1 LTKAELSEYIRLG
14 EEIKL
19 LENKIKELSSPGA
32 LFSTDIVKGSSK
44 HFPYTEHPIKIT
56 GMDEEYANRIEA
68 SIRRKTIRL
77 KNMKAQR
84 EEEAERI
91 FEFINGQKDSR
102 TRQVL
107 TYTYI
112 EGKTQKEIGGIM
124 HIDRSI
130 VSRVISG
137 AVK

>member
-19 LENKIKELSSPGA
+19 LENKIKELEAPGA
-32 LFSTDIVKGSSK
+32 ITSTDVVKGSSK

-56 GMDEEYANRIEA
+56 GMDEEYADKIEA
-68 SIRRKTIRL
+68 SIRRKAIRL
-77 KNMKAQR
+77 KNIRIQR

-91 FEFINGQKDSR
+91 FDFINSRKDSR

-107 TYTYI
+107 TYAYI
-112 EGKTQKEIGGIM
+112 DGKTQKEIAKIM
-124 HIDRSI
+124 HVDRSL
-130 VSRVISG
+130 VSLIISN
-137 AVK
+137 AIK